1 MRGGWGSGIRERL
14 SGPTTHGDRV
24 SGSGYPVRPR
34 MGIGY
39 PGAVIRSETRY
50 PTPDT
55 RPPTP
60 DTL

>member
-1 MRGGWGSGIRERL
+1 MRETGDRVSGSGYPV
-14 SGPTTHGDRV
+14 PTTYGDRV